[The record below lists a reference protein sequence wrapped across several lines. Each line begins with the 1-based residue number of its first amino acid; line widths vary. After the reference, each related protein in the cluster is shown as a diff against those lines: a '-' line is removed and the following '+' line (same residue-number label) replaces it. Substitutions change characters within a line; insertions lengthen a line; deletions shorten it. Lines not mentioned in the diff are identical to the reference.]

1 MSPISHVIKFFS
13 VVFPICT
20 RLDLSGYLRSALDLD
35 LDLGHTRELQHLAA
49 AGIGV
54 GLWIDGDGII
64 LGIGVGDQGMERG
77 NLGNRGWRSGYGA
90 GKSGNQGNGK

>member
-35 LDLGHTRELQHLAA
+35 LDLGHKNELQHLAA
-49 AGIGV
+49 AGIG
-54 GLWIDGDGII
+54 L
-64 LGIGVGDQGMERG
+64 
-77 NLGNRGWRSGYGA
+77 GYGTA
-90 GKSGNQGNGK
+90 GMG